1 MKKWSVSGVNILT
14 PEELI
19 RNGCVQIANGKFINV
34 SNKAAADSA
43 SVTVGNGILV
53 PGLINGHDHLL
64 GTYWPKVGNGP
75 YENWLPWDNDL
86 KSSPIYEERQ
96 QVENRDL
103 YLLGAYRNLVSGV
116 TTVSDHIPHFVAE
129 PYYDILPMKAIRYYA
144 LAHSIA
150 SFALAWGDGV
160 AAEYQKAVKDNI
172 PFITHIAEG
181 FDSETVNDLK
191 TIDRNGGLGDHSVFV
206 HGIAF
211 TETDMKLIKAK
222 GASVVWCADSNMFM
236 FNNTAKIKKLLETG
250 VNVCIGTDS
259 PMSGGVNLLTEIKFD
274 KKLYKRLYD
283 EELPDRK
290 ILSMITVNAAKAFW
304 MKNSGRIKDG
314 YIADFVIFKDRGDS
328 SAASVV
334 AAGLA
339 DVLLVVI
346 DGVPAYGDARF
357 SGIFDSF
364 RVKYQKAVIDGAEK
378 VIKGDLIGLMK
389 RISRAVG
396 YKKEFPFMPVE
407 FEMD

>member
-1 MKKWSVSGVNILT
+1 
-14 PEELI
+14 
-19 RNGCVQIANGKFINV
+19 
-34 SNKAAADSA
+34 
-43 SVTVGNGILV
+43 
-53 PGLINGHDHLL
+53 
-64 GTYWPKVGNGP
+64 
-75 YENWLPWDNDL
+75 
-86 KSSPIYEERQ
+86 
-96 QVENRDL
+96 
-103 YLLGAYRNLVSGV
+103 
-116 TTVSDHIPHFVAE
+116 
-129 PYYDILPMKAIRYYA
+129 
-144 LAHSIA
+144 
-150 SFALAWGDGV
+150 
-160 AAEYQKAVKDNI
+160 
-172 PFITHIAEG
+172 
-181 FDSETVNDLK
+181 
-191 TIDRNGGLGDHSVFV
+191 
-206 HGIAF
+206 
-211 TETDMKLIKAK
+211 
-222 GASVVWCADSNMFM
+222 
-236 FNNTAKIKKLLETG
+236 
-250 VNVCIGTDS
+250 
-259 PMSGGVNLLTEIKFD
+259 
-274 KKLYKRLYD
+274 
-283 EELPDRK
+283 
-290 ILSMITVNAAKAFW
+290 MITVNAAKAFW